1 MIYEQ
6 NDIFI
11 NDRLILT
18 YETANDPLNLRTIN
32 EIIDQIEYMLK

>member
-1 MIYEQ
+1 M
-6 NDIFI
+6 
-11 NDRLILT
+11 ILT